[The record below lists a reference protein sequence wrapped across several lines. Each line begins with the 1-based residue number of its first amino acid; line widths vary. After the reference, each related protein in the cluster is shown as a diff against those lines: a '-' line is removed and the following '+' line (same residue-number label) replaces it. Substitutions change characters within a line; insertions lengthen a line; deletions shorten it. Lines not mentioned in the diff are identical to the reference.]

1 MKIIAV
7 GGTGTLGTAV
17 VKELSKRHSVVT
29 AGRNSGDVRVDIT
42 DAKSIEKMYQEVGK
56 FDAVVSTTGNV
67 HFGEFTKMT
76 SENYFVGLN
85 NKLMGQV
92 NLVIVGLRYINNN
105 GSFTL
110 TSGMLSD
117 DPIRNGSS
125 AAMVNGAIDSFAIA
139 SAIEMPRGIRINAV
153 SPTILTESVDA
164 YGDYF
169 IGFAPVGAA
178 RVAVAYSKS
187 IEGAQTGQVY
197 RVW

>member
-7 GGTGTLGTAV
+7 GGTGTLGKAV

-29 AGRNSGDVRVDIT
+29 AGRNSGDLRVDIT
-42 DAKSIEKMYQEVGK
+42 DTKSIEKMYQEAGK
-56 FDAVVSTTGNV
+56 FDAVVSTTGKV
-67 HFGEFTKMT
+67 HFGEFTTMT

-92 NLVIVGLRYINNN
+92 NLVLVGLRYINDN

-125 AAMVNGAIDSFAIA
+125 ASMVNGAIDSFAIA

-169 IGFAPVGAA
+169 IGFAPVDAA
-178 RVAVAYSKS
+178 RVAIAYSKS
-187 IEGAQTGQVY
+187 IDGAQTGQVY